1 MELSHKLVALL
12 NKDVPTGVAM
22 NALAHMS
29 IGLGAQ
35 VGKDDLLLD
44 NYQDKDGNIYPNISK
59 IPFIILR
66 GKSSEIRKTVKAARE
81 QNILHGA
88 FINTMTGGGYAE
100 QIANT
105 LQIPEEQLVYY
116 GVVLYGSIE
125 AVNSLTRK
133 FSLWRDEPK
142 V

>member
-66 GKSSEIRKTVKAARE
+66 GKSSEIRKT
-81 QNILHGA
+81 
-88 FINTMTGGGYAE
+88 
-100 QIANT
+100 
-105 LQIPEEQLVYY
+105 
-116 GVVLYGSIE
+116 
-125 AVNSLTRK
+125 